1 MDARAIDPKTIDPRA
16 IDPRTIDPRTKA
28 MLQSPPAPLLIRMAT
43 PNAIAFIIQGFVS
56 MAEVWFIGQLGTSS
70 LAAIALAFPLL
81 MLIQTMSGGAV
92 GGAVTSSIARAMGAG
107 DQACAEKLVW
117 HALAVTLSGALLF
130 LALYLTFGKF
140 LLIFLGG
147 AGTAL
152 DQARDYCLVLF
163 CGGLFIWL
171 MSIVGAIFR
180 GMGDMKFPAMLMIA
194 GAFVQVPLSGVL
206 ILGLFGLPQLGI
218 VGAAVS
224 AVASGLL
231 VSSIMLFRL
240 ASGTQSLK
248 LRISACQFSTELF
261 RDIFKVALP
270 ASLSPILTV
279 TTILSLTAIVG
290 RFGESALAGYGIG
303 SRIEFLMIPLVFGL
317 GAAMTS
323 LVGTNVGAGNI
334 ERAEKIGWIGSSLAA
349 ALSGSVG
356 LTLALIPSVWIP
368 TFTTDPQTYDAAKLY
383 IQIVGPCF
391 AFQGF
396 GLSLYFAS
404 QGAGTVAWPII
415 ATILRVFLA
424 IGGALYLAF
433 YLDIGLQ
440 GVYMAAAGGMIIF
453 GVVIGI
459 ALKHGAWRR

>member
-1 MDARAIDPKTIDPRA
+1 MDART
-16 IDPRTIDPRTKA
+16 TA
-28 MLQSPPAPLLIRMAT
+28 MLQAPPGPLLIKMAT
-43 PNAIAFIIQGFVS
+43 PNAIAFIIQGFV
-56 MAEVWFIGQLGTSS
+56 MMGEVWFIGQLGTSA

-107 DQACAEKLVW
+107 DLARAEKLLW
-117 HALAVTLSGALLF
+117 HALAVALCGSLLF
-130 LALYLTFGKF
+130 LALYLTFGKS

-147 AGTAL
+147 AGIAL

-171 MSIVGAIFR
+171 MGIVGAIFR
-180 GMGDMKFPAMLMIA
+180 GMGDMKFPAMLMIV
-194 GAFVQVPLSGVL
+194 GALVQVPLSGVL
-206 ILGLFGLPQLGI
+206 VLGLFGFPQLGI

-224 AVASGLL
+224 AVTSGFL
-231 VSSIMLFRL
+231 VSSLMLFRL
-240 ASGTQSLK
+240 ATGTQNLK
-248 LRISACQFSTELF
+248 IRLSACHFSTGLF

-279 TTILSLTAIVG
+279 TTVLSLTAIVG
-290 RFGESALAGYGIG
+290 RFGEAALAGYGIG
-303 SRIEFLMIPLVFGL
+303 SRVEFLMIPLVFGL

-323 LVGTNVGAGNI
+323 MVGTNVGAGKI

-368 TFTTDPQTYDAAKLY
+368 AFTTDPQTYEAAKLY
-383 IQIVGPCF
+383 IQIVGPCY

-404 QGAGTVAWPII
+404 QGAGTVTWPII
-415 ATILRVFLA
+415 ATILRVCLA
-424 IGGALYLAF
+424 VGGALFLAF
-433 YLDIGLQ
+433 SLDFGLQ
-440 GVYMAAAGGMIIF
+440 GVYIAAAAGMIIF

-459 ALKHGAWRR
+459 ALKMGAWRR

>member
-1 MDARAIDPKTIDPRA
+1 
-16 IDPRTIDPRTKA
+16 
-28 MLQSPPAPLLIRMAT
+28 MLQSPPGPLLIRMAT
-43 PNAIAFIIQGFVS
+43 PNAVAFVIQGSVS
-56 MAEVWFIGQLGTSS
+56 LGEVWFIGQLGTSA

-92 GGAVTSSIARAMGAG
+92 GGAVTSSIARAVGAG
-107 DQACAEKLVW
+107 NLARAEKLIW
-117 HALAVTLSGALLF
+117 HALAVTLCGALLF
-130 LALYLTFGKF
+130 LALYLLFGE
-140 LLIFLGG
+140 LLLVFLGG
-147 AGTAL
+147 AGLAL
-152 DQARDYCLVLF
+152 DQAQNYCLVLF
-163 CGGLFIWL
+163 SGGLFIWSI
-171 MSIVGAIFR
+171 SIVGAIFR
-180 GMGDMKFPAMLMIA
+180 GMGDMKFPAMLMIV
-194 GAFVQVPLSGVL
+194 GAFIQVPLSGVL
-206 ILGLFGLPQLGI
+206 VLGVFEFPQLGI

-224 AVASGLL
+224 AVTSGLV
-231 VSSIMLFRL
+231 VSSIMLFKL
-240 ASGTQSLK
+240 IYGAQKLK
-248 LRISACQFSTELF
+248 IRWSACHFSADLF

-323 LVGTNVGAGNI
+323 MVGTNVGAGNI
-334 ERAEKIGWIGSSLAA
+334 ERAEKIGWIGSSLAG

-356 LTLALIPSVWIP
+356 LTLALIPSIWIP
-368 TFTTDPQTYDAAKLY
+368 AFTSDPETFEAARLY

-404 QGAGTVAWPII
+404 QGAGTVTWPII
-415 ATILRVFLA
+415 ATILRVLIA
-424 IGGALYLAF
+424 VAGALYLAF
-433 YLDIGLQ
+433 SLNYGLQ
-440 GVYMAAAGGMIIF
+440 GVYIAAAGGMITF

-459 ALKHGAWRR
+459 TLKLGAWRR